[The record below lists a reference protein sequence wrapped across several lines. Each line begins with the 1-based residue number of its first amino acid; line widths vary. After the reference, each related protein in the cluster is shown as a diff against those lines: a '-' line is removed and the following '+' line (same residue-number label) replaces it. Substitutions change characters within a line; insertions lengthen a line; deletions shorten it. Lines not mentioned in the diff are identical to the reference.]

1 MDGTPVTF
9 PYFNFRYIGES
20 DSLSFSMENN
30 ISNKLNYGLWKT
42 YFEVLLQKI
51 LFLSQSSGFEIKQVG
66 DDFASGNKNLS
77 REIAEA
83 DPSFNITGWR
93 IANNYL
99 SLDVDYLNA
108 RK

>member
-1 MDGTPVTF
+1 
-9 PYFNFRYIGES
+9 
-20 DSLSFSMENN
+20 MENN

-42 YFEVLLQKI
+42 YFEILIQKI
-51 LFLSQSSGFEIKQVG
+51 LFFPQSAGFEIKQVG

-83 DPSFNITGWR
+83 DPSFTITGLR
-93 IANNYL
+93 IDNNYIM
-99 SLDVDYLNA
+99 LDVDYLNT